1 MKFRHLTA
9 IAITAM
15 ALHSCDEDTGKIG
28 SSLINDNDNF
38 QVTYDQYNVLTGS
51 YVPDS
56 VYSYSEEC
64 YLGVVEDPETGS
76 VLKSSFMVQF
86 NMTEETDMPKESDVL
101 GVEDGKAIADSC
113 DIILFYD
120 MTKTFGDTLTA
131 MKIKVSELVKPVD
144 DGIHYS
150 SFDPRKEGY
159 IREDGLK
166 KLQTFTRI
174 NLNHSDSIRGL
185 STYYPYLQIKLND
198 PYTDKNGRT
207 YKNYG
212 TYIVRNY
219 YEHPEYFKNS
229 YTFIHSICPGF
240 YFETIDGQGLM
251 AKFDEIRLR
260 VFMHYKSDTTTYV
273 GYLSS
278 ASTEEVLQTITIKND
293 KAALRQ
299 LAEDNSCT
307 YLKTPAG
314 IFTEVTLPVDEIKQ
328 NHSTDSLLSAS
339 VYFNRINNE
348 QSSSVFS
355 FDVPKKVILIQKD
368 SVNTFFEQ
376 SRNYNNKYAF
386 YSSLSNNAYSF
397 SNSSDISNLIVKM
410 YNDKI
415 NGLTAE
421 RDSLLEIASTQEIA
435 KINSEKSTW
444 SVLSIE
450 KQISY
455 LRPLINR
462 QSEITDW
469 LIMHPDWNKALLIPV
484 SELKA
489 SSSSSSYY
497 STSTSTV
504 IGLVNEMGLTST
516 RLVKGTKE
524 NPIKIKVIYAKF
536 ND

>member
-1 MKFRHLTA
+1 
-9 IAITAM
+9 
-15 ALHSCDEDTGKIG
+15 
-28 SSLINDNDNF
+28 
-38 QVTYDQYNVLTGS
+38 
-51 YVPDS
+51 
-56 VYSYSEEC
+56 
-64 YLGVVEDPETGS
+64 
-76 VLKSSFMVQF
+76 
-86 NMTEETDMPKESDVL
+86 
-101 GVEDGKAIADSC
+101 
-113 DIILFYD
+113 
-120 MTKTFGDTLTA
+120 
-131 MKIKVSELVKPVD
+131 
-144 DGIHYS
+144 
-150 SFDPRKEGY
+150 
-159 IREDGLK
+159 
-166 KLQTFTRI
+166 
-174 NLNHSDSIRGL
+174 
-185 STYYPYLQIKLND
+185 
-198 PYTDKNGRT
+198 
-207 YKNYG
+207 
-212 TYIVRNY
+212 
-219 YEHPEYFKNS
+219 
-229 YTFIHSICPGF
+229 
-240 YFETIDGQGLM
+240 M

-278 ASTEEVLQTITIKND
+278 ASTEEVLQTITINND

-355 FDVPKKVILIQKD
+355 FDVPKNVILIQKD

-386 YSSLSNNAYSF
+386 YSSLNKNAYSF
-397 SNSSDISNLIVKM
+397 ANSSDISNLIVKM
-410 YNDKI
+410 YNDKQ
-415 NGLTAE
+415 NGLKS
-421 RDSLLEIASTQEIA
+421 DPNWVA
-435 KINSEKSTW
+435 K
-444 SVLSIE
+444 
-450 KQISY
+450 
-455 LRPLINR
+455 
-462 QSEITDW
+462 
-469 LIMHPDWNKALLIPV
+469 HPDWNKALLIPV

-489 SSSSSSYY
+489 SSASSSYN

>member
-28 SSLINDNDNF
+28 SSLTNNNDNF
-38 QVTYDQYNVLTGS
+38 QVTYNQYDVLTS
-51 YVPDS
+51 SFVPDS

-64 YLGVVEDPETGS
+64 YLGIVEDPETGS
-76 VLKSSFMVQF
+76 VLESSFMVQF
-86 NMTEETDMPKESDVL
+86 NMTEETEMPKESAVL
-101 GVEDGKAIADSC
+101 SREDDKAIADSC

-131 MKIKVSELVKPVD
+131 MKIKMSELNKPIA

-150 SFDPRKEGY
+150 SFDPKEQGY

-166 KLQTFTRI
+166 KYQTFTRT
-174 NLNHSDSIRGL
+174 NLNHSDSVRSL
-185 STYYPYLQIKLND
+185 SNYYPYLQVKLND

-212 TYIVRNY
+212 TYIVRSY

-229 YTFIHSICPGF
+229 YSFIHNVCPGF
-240 YFETIDGQGLM
+240 YFETLDGQGLM

-260 VFMHYKSDTTTYV
+260 VFLHYQSDTTEYV
-273 GYLSS
+273 GYLGS
-278 ASTEEVLQTITIKND
+278 ASTEEVLQTITVKND

-314 IFTEVTLPVDEIKQ
+314 IFTEVTLPVDDIKQ
-328 NHSTDSLLSAS
+328 THANDSLLSAS

-348 QSSSVFS
+348 QWSSAFS
-355 FDVPKKVILIQKD
+355 FNVPQKVILIQKD
-368 SVNTFFEQ
+368 SVNVFFEQ
-376 SRNYNNKYAF
+376 SRNYNNRYAF
-386 YSSLSNNAYSF
+386 YTSLSKNAYSF
-397 SNSSDISNLIVKM
+397 SSSSDISNMIVKM
-410 YNDKI
+410 YNDKQK
-415 NGLTAE
+415 GL
-421 RDSLLEIASTQEIA
+421 
-435 KINSEKSTW
+435 KSD
-444 SVLSIE
+444 
-450 KQISY
+450 
-455 LRPLINR
+455 P
-462 QSEITDW
+462 DW
-469 LIMHPDWNKALLIPV
+469 VSKHPNWNKALLIPV

-489 SSSSSSYY
+489 TSSSSTTY
-497 STSTSTV
+497 SGTTSTV

-516 RLVKGTKE
+516 RLVRGTKE
-524 NPIKIKVIYAKF
+524 SPIKLNVIYARF